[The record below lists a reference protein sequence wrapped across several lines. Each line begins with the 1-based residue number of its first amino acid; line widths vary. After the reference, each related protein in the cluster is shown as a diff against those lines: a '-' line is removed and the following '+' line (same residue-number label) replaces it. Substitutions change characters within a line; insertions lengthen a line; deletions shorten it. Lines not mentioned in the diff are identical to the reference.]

1 MVILL
6 AQAVAEGGQDGQDDQ
21 GLIKDTE
28 LGIWNGSENFSKMA
42 PGGSLRNL
50 RGGIERMKTAGGHI
64 GHIGHNGH
72 IGHIGQLQIDP
83 VFLSGF
89 KIKELAPLK
98 AR

>member
-72 IGHIGQLQIDP
+72 NGQLQMDP
-83 VFLSGF
+83 VFSSGF
-89 KIKELAPLK
+89 KGEELAPLK